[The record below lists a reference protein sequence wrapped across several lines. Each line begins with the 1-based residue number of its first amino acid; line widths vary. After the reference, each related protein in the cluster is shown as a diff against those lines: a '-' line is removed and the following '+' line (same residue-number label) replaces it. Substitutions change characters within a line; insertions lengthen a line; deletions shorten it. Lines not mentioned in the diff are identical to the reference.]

1 MGSPKRV
8 LQESRIQPEPEL
20 RPLDQHHQPRN
31 LRRPRRVIESPW
43 FTSREAMQFLG
54 FDSISVLYY
63 HIRENRL
70 PFHRIGGRYRFNR
83 LELTAWVE
91 GQRPALRVVGL

>member
-1 MGSPKRV
+1 MASLPNRV
-8 LQESRIQPEPEL
+8 GQQGGVEPH
-20 RPLDQHHQPRN
+20 QQGQPRN
-31 LRRPRRVIESPW
+31 LRNPRRVIESPW
-43 FTSREAMQFLG
+43 FKSREAMAFLG

-83 LELTAWVE
+83 LELQAWVE
-91 GQRPALRVVGL
+91 GQRSSLRAVGA

>member
-1 MGSPKRV
+1 MAKRL
-8 LQESRIQPEPEL
+8 LQEPAIQPQGEL
-20 RPLDQHHQPRN
+20 RVADQIAQPRK

-70 PFHRIGGRYRFNR
+70 PFHRIGGRYRFNP
-83 LELTAWVE
+83 LELRAWVE
-91 GQRPALRVVGL
+91 GQRPAVRAVGF